1 MTKSEKKEQER
12 TSSENKS
19 ETEKKEQKKT
29 VTELKKEES
38 PEEKLK
44 TVQDKLLRTM
54 AEMENQRRRF
64 EKEKKEA
71 FEFGGFNFAA
81 ESLLLLDNI
90 DRAIVSFKN
99 DESLKNNK
107 DLNKIIDGI
116 EIVKKDLVS
125 IFKKNGIETIECINK
140 KFDPNFHQAMLELE
154 DNTKETGTV
163 VQEIQKGYMMK
174 DRLLRPSLVGITK
187 KREEKAEKEEK
198 KTDEKEEKK

>member
-1 MTKSEKKEQER
+1 MTKSEKKDQEKV
-12 TSSENKS
+12 SSKDVS
-19 ETEKKEQKKT
+19 EAQKNGQKEKK
-29 VTELKKEES
+29 VTPLKEETS
-38 PEEKLK
+38 EEKLK
-44 TVQDKLLRTM
+44 TTQDKLLRTM

-81 ESLLLLDNI
+81 ESLLLIDNI

-125 IFKKNGIETIECINK
+125 IFKKNGIEAIECINK
-140 KFDPNFHQAMLELE
+140 KFDPNFHQAMLEVE
-154 DNTKETGTV
+154 NNTKEPGTV
-163 VQEIQKGYMMK
+163 VQEIQMGYMMK
-174 DRLLRPSLVGITK
+174 DRLLRPSLVGVAK
-187 KREEKAEKEEK
+187 KREEKKGKEEK
-198 KTDEKEEKK
+198 K